1 MKELLFNI
9 IYYPLPLL
17 WFLVLLLIFVKKCN
31 LYFYLRIFC
40 FLIYVSLT
48 PFFSY
53 LFELPLRLSVN
64 NFEKGSKYSLV
75 LVPTAGIYKDAQNI
89 WHPSSNT
96 IMRVSR
102 GEILAKEL
110 NVPLLISGGITNN
123 LGVSEASGAEKY
135 LSYQNII
142 YDHNSKNSYETLLYL
157 NKIYKN
163 TKPKYNILIVTSP
176 KHSMRMSLLLS
187 SNGYSVSCF
196 VEKLEIK
203 INFYSFLPDSR
214 TINSINSSLYEYL
227 AIIKYIFLKYISIS
241 DNYE

>member
-1 MKELLFNI
+1 MWI
-9 IYYPLPLL
+9 
-17 WFLVLLLIFVKKCN
+17 LVLLLIFIKKRN
-31 LYFYLRIFC
+31 LFFYLRIFC
-40 FLIYVSLT
+40 LLIYITLT
-48 PFFSY
+48 PIFSY
-53 LFELPLRLSVN
+53 LFELPLTLPLN
-64 NFEKGSKYSLV
+64 NFEKGLKYSLV

-110 NVPLLISGGITNN
+110 NIPLLISGGIINN
-123 LGVSEASGAEKY
+123 QDISEASGVEKY
-135 LSYQNII
+135 LSYQNIV
-142 YDHNSKNSYETLLYL
+142 YDHKSKNSYETLLYL
-157 NKIYKN
+157 NEIYKN
-163 TKPKYNILIVTSP
+163 TKPKERILIVTSP

-196 VEKLEIK
+196 IEKLESK

-241 DNYE
+241 VSHE